1 MNGIASKGERVLVI
15 EDEPDILEVL
25 EYNLRREGF
34 RVSSVQDG
42 RIGLDRVRR
51 EFPDLVLLDLMLPGL
66 DGLEVC
72 RRIRAREDYTPVL
85 ILTAKGTELDR
96 VLGLELG
103 ADDYMTKPASPRE
116 LVARVRAIFRMR
128 DSLMKDRGGDQAASG
143 TKLERGDLMIDTSRH
158 RVTHAGKPLELTVKE
173 FELLRFLAETPGRVH
188 RRDDLV
194 EGVWGLGYEGYEHTV
209 NSHINRLRKK
219 LSTVGAGDC
228 IETVWGV
235 GYRFREES
243 KA

>member
-1 MNGIASKGERVLVI
+1 MRERRILVV
-15 EDEPDILEVL
+15 EDEPDLAELARLHLEDAGFVVDVCHDGAEAL
-25 EYNLRREGF
+25 ERHTPAEPF
-34 RVSSVQDG
+34 
-42 RIGLDRVRR
+42 
-51 EFPDLVLLDLMLPGL
+51 DLVVLDLMLPGL

-72 RRIRAREDYTPVL
+72 RRIRSAEDYTPVL

-128 DSLMKDRGGDQAASG
+128 DSLMKDRDGEHGSG
-143 TKLERGDLMIDTSRH
+143 ETKLERGDLVIDTARH
-158 RVTHAGKPLELTVKE
+158 RVSVAGAPLELTVKE

-219 LSTVGAGDC
+219 LSTVGQGDC

>member
-1 MNGIASKGERVLVI
+1 MSERRILVV
-15 EDEPDILEVL
+15 EDEPDLAELARLHLEDAGYEVAVCHDGAEAL
-25 EYNLRREGF
+25 ERHTAAEPF
-34 RVSSVQDG
+34 
-42 RIGLDRVRR
+42 
-51 EFPDLVLLDLMLPGL
+51 DLVVLDLMLPGL

>member
-1 MNGIASKGERVLVI
+1 MTELRRILVV
-15 EDEPDILEVL
+15 EDEPDLAELARLHLEDA
-25 EYNLRREGF
+25 GF
-34 RVSSVQDG
+34 GVEVSHDG
-42 RIGLDRVRR
+42 AEALARHTAGAP
-51 EFPDLVLLDLMLPGL
+51 FDLVVLDLMLPGL

-128 DSLMKDRGGDQAASG
+128 DSLLGAREPGAEVQLLQRGELA
-143 TKLERGDLMIDTSRH
+143 IDTGRH
-158 RVTHAGKPLELTVKE
+158 RVSYGGTPLDLTVKE
-173 FELLRFLAETPGRVH
+173 FELLRFLAAVPGRVYK
-188 RRDDLV
+188 RDELV

-219 LSTVGAGDC
+219 LGAVGAEGC

-235 GYRFREES
+235 GYRFGEG
-243 KA
+243 A